1 MPAYSTLRLTDDG
14 QVATLRLARPA
25 AEQRI
30 DRTMVEELT
39 RVLSHLEDESRASV
53 LVIEGGR
60 PFCSGIDWTA
70 FASGGPPDVHDC
82 NRWERAVNALERLPK
97 ATVAVVEGACAGAG
111 LDLLLACD
119 ARLAT
124 TEATIEVPEVRSGRL
139 PSMMSFRLPKYVG
152 LGTAKRL
159 LLTGARWSAAD
170 AAGAGLLDRVVTPE
184 ELEAARRETVAA
196 LAATDPTALA
206 MARRLLVEA
215 YATAQED
222 ALGNFLAAQ
231 DRCLAATAEPDAVR

>member
-1 MPAYSTLRLTDDG
+1 MPAYTTLRLTDDG
-14 QVATLRLARPA
+14 QVATLRLARPE

-30 DRTMVEELT
+30 DRRMVDELARPLT
-39 RVLSHLEDESRASV
+39 HLEDESRASV
-53 LVIEGGR
+53 LVIQSGR
-60 PFCSGIDWTA
+60 PFCSGIDWAA
-70 FASGGPPDVHDC
+70 FASGGPPDAHDC
-82 NRWERAVNALERLPK
+82 NRWERAVSALERLPQ
-97 ATVAVVEGACAGAG
+97 ATLVVVEGACIGAG

-119 ARLAT
+119 SRLAT
-124 TEATIEVPEVRSGRL
+124 TEATIEVPEVRAGRL

-159 LLTGARWSAAD
+159 LLTGARWTAAD
-170 AAGAGLLDRVVTPE
+170 AAGAGLLDRVVRPE
-184 ELEAARRETVAA
+184 ELESARREAVAA
-196 LAATDPTALA
+196 LAANDATALT

-231 DRCLAATAEPDAVR
+231 DRCLAAARQPDAVG